1 MKSKKQIERMTDM
14 KKYILSW
21 EDANGYQHDGGSYE
35 VIEEI
40 NERAERENKIYD
52 VLEKTGKYSR
62 KYIGWTNGKFH
73 AEENE
78 PKQKEIYNTLSHLN
92 LYQGV
97 EYLREIGFLP
107 IFYVSSRSD
116 FAIDLDVAVS
126 TDYKIK
132 IEYHFENP
140 NPIDFNEVAP
150 AREVNELIGEE
161 SDNYWRVKDVS
172 RLEYDPNNLDDIDY
186 FYGSFIEWSDDDKPI
201 WKYTWEQFNFDLKK
215 QQSFSWKT
223 ANAVYRRAMQ
233 IIFNNIAGKSL
244 QEGEEIINSLLET
257 DVYLKKI
264 HPYMSFKVT
273 SYANEEFHPG
283 IKMDVNCYVLSAGV
297 KQYNEDY
304 EYRNVLT
311 FAGETRG
318 MKEHNI
324 VVNGKWKYDN
334 PPFFL

>member
-1 MKSKKQIERMTDM
+1 M

-40 NERAERENKIYD
+40 NERAAREKKIYD

-107 IFYVSSRSD
+107 IFYVSSRND

-132 IEYHFENP
+132 IEYHFENVDQ
-140 NPIDFNEVAP
+140 IDFEQVVP
-150 AREVNELIGEE
+150 PKKVEELIGEE
-161 SDNYWRVKDVS
+161 SDNYWRVKDIS
-172 RLEYDPNNLDDIDY
+172 RLEYDPNNLDDIDD

-233 IIFNNIAGKSL
+233 IIFNNVKNKTL
-244 QEGEEIINSLLET
+244 PEGEKIIAELLGK

-264 HPYMSFKVT
+264 QPYMNFKFIP
-273 SYANEEFHPG
+273 YANEEYHHG
-283 IKMDVNCYVLSAGV
+283 IKMDVNCYVLSVGI
-297 KQYNEDY
+297 KEYNEDY
-304 EYRNVLT
+304 YYKNALM
-311 FAGETRG
+311 FAGETKG
-318 MKEHNI
+318 TEEHNT
-324 VVNGKWKYDN
+324 VVNGTWKYS
-334 PPFFL
+334 LL

>member
-1 MKSKKQIERMTDM
+1 M

-21 EDANGYQHDGGSYE
+21 HDANGFQHDGNHYE
-35 VIEEI
+35 TIEEI
-40 NERAERENKIYD
+40 SEKAANDKKIYD
-52 VLEKTGKYSR
+52 VLEKTGEYSR
-62 KYIGWTNGKFH
+62 KYIGWTNGMFH
-73 AEENE
+73 SEENE
-78 PKQKEIYNTLSHLN
+78 PKQKEIYDTLSHLN

-150 AREVNELIGEE
+150 TRKVNELIGEE

-172 RLEYDPNNLDDIDY
+172 RLEYDPNNLDDIDD
-186 FYGSFIEWSDDDKPI
+186 FYGSFIEWNDDDKPI
-201 WKYTWEQFNFDLKK
+201 WKYTWEQFSFDLKK

-223 ANAVYRRAMQ
+223 SNAVYRQAMQ
-233 IIFNNIAGKSL
+233 IIFNNIVGKSL
-244 QEGEEIINSLLET
+244 QVGEEIINNLLET
-257 DVYLKKI
+257 NVYLKKI
-264 HPYMSFKVT
+264 QPYMSFKVT

-283 IKMDVNCYVLSAGV
+283 IKMGVNCYVLSAGV

-311 FAGETRG
+311 FVGETRG
-318 MKEHNI
+318 TKEHNV
-324 VVNGKWKYDN
+324 VVNGEWKYDN